1 MDYTQSFLKVANNYH
16 EFKEA
21 VEIIRKSSKGKA
33 WLIGGFVFRSII
45 QDLYGIPMS
54 KDVDLDFII
63 EKPAEIKVPTN
74 WKIGKNSYNNPKLIG
89 PNYEIDYVPL
99 NNIHSI
105 IRRGLDP
112 TIENF
117 LSGTPLNIQSIAYD
131 IIDNAVVGNI
141 GIQSI
146 SQKVIAV
153 NNLEQAEHRAK
164 LKGITLADLITDIS
178 NQLKFSPRYSDIRA

>member
-1 MDYTQSFLKVANNYH
+1 MDYTQSFLKVANNYR

-21 VEIIRKSSKGKA
+21 VEIIRKSSNGKA

-45 QDLYGIPMS
+45 QDLYGIPIS
-54 KDVDLDFII
+54 KDVDLDFVI
-63 EKPAEIKVPTN
+63 EKPSEIIVPTS

-99 NNIHSI
+99 DNIHSI

-131 IIDNAVVGNI
+131 VTDNMIIGEVGI
-141 GIQSI
+141 KSI
-146 SQKVIAV
+146 TNRVISI
-153 NNLEQAEHRAK
+153 NNLEQAEHRAN
-164 LKGITLADLITDIS
+164 LKGVTIADLVTDIS
-178 NQLKFSPRYSDIRA
+178 NQLKFKPVY